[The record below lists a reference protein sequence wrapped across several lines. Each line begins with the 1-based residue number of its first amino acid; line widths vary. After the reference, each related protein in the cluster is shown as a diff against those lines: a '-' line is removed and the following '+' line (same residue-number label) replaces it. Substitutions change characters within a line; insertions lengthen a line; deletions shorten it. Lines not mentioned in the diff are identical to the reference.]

1 MSRSRV
7 MPTFAALAGAALLL
21 VPKLTA
27 ASTRSSSHVSTSHST
42 SHASKTSRSSTSSHG
57 SGSHGT
63 GTSGWHSGSHWSGG
77 WHGFHGGW
85 GFWPRFGW
93 GWGWGFGP
101 WWGWGYPYYDGY
113 PYGYGGRY
121 YAGYGDARTRFAAV
135 KTDVEPDE
143 AALYLD
149 GKLIGTADDFDGYP
163 DKLYLGPGH
172 YRLEFRLDGY
182 ETLTS
187 EVDASPG
194 RFFRIDHHLKKIP
207 GAKHYG
213 TYSPARPE
221 GGIVRYFEKR
231 RPRRSREESDWRAP
245 RQEGRS
251 SGAMTEDE
259 PAAPED
265 MTDDDD
271 DTDQEGAPAWT
282 SPERPDRR
290 AEWDNHVVG
299 APPAEPEAPASPAES
314 DARIRFDVSP
324 PDAAVYV
331 DDRFAGSARELD
343 GLSAGLAVSPGQ
355 HRITVTCPGYREATL
370 RVDAA
375 GNREAKARIEL
386 KR

>member
-1 MSRSRV
+1 MSRLRV
-7 MPTFAALAGAALLL
+7 TTTFAALACAAFLGFPA
-21 VPKLTA
+21 VTT
-27 ASTRSSSHVSTSHST
+27 ASTRSSSHVTTSHTPSPSTTT
-42 SHASKTSRSSTSSHG
+42 SHTSSSVHVSG
-57 SGSHGT
+57 GHSGSHGT
-63 GTSGWHSGSHWSGG
+63 GSWHGSH
-77 WHGFHGGW
+77 FHHFNGGW
-85 GFWPRFGW
+85 GFFGGRFGW

-101 WWGWGYPYYDGY
+101 WWGYGYPYYDGY

-121 YAGYGDARTRFAAV
+121 YAGYGDARGRFAAV

-163 DKLYLGPGH
+163 DMLYLGPGH

-194 RFFRIDHHLKKIP
+194 RFFKIDHHLKKIP

-221 GGIVRYFEKR
+221 GEIVRYFEKR
-231 RPRRSREESDWRAP
+231 GSRRSREESDWRAP
-245 RQEGRS
+245 RRENR
-251 SGAMTEDE
+251 SGAMTQEDE
-259 PAAPED
+259 PAMRGD

-271 DTDQEGAPAWT
+271 DDDDDGSPAWT
-282 SPERPDRR
+282 SPDRSDRHGERESHIVTAQP
-290 AEWDNHVVG
+290 
-299 APPAEPEAPASPAES
+299 APPEPPPPAAES
-314 DARIRFDVSP
+314 DARIHFDISP
-324 PDAAVYV
+324 PDAAVYI

-343 GLSAGLAVSPGQ
+343 GISGGLAVSPGE

-370 RVDAA
+370 RVDAS
-375 GNREAKARIEL
+375 GTREAKARIEL